1 MNQNKKLH
9 IRPIFNM
16 DENQLRELIQILN
29 FKEFHQFLIQLKK
42 DKLNSG
48 NFVSL
53 LQKEYFEF
61 IKLQRA
67 TITKDKITK
76 ISKKLKIMEV
86 MV

>member
-53 LQKEYFEF
+53 LEKEYLEF
-61 IKLQRA
+61 IEQQRSL
-67 TITKDKITK
+67 ITKGKIIK
-76 ISKKLKIMEV
+76 ISEKLKK
-86 MV
+86 